1 MTTSTTAGVWQA
13 ERARR
18 LRILLWLLYIYGG
31 VVLAL
36 LLLLLIRPGGITA
49 QIQLILLELG
59 GVLVAIGVAWG
70 LARAQMLEPATHVL
84 FIALVAATLATSL
97 PMGTTSSAIYTLF
110 IPIVGATLL
119 LSPRWS
125 LAYASLALI
134 TYIVLYLIGDNPVD
148 KSALGLLLNVV
159 LFGSYFGIV
168 ALLSFLGARGYE
180 QQIQISLTHA
190 ENLEHARADLEDR
203 VAERTRDL
211 SGALEDVRRS
221 AETIQ
226 QMSVPVLPIADG
238 VLVLP
243 LVGALDSQRA
253 VLLTERL
260 LDTIQRERAH
270 MVLIDITGVPV
281 VDTQV
286 AGALIHASQAV
297 QLLGAEPVICG
308 IRAEVAQTVVGL
320 GLDLGRLTS
329 QRDLR
334 SGLAYALSKTRD
346 YQHQI

>member
-1 MTTSTTAGVWQA
+1 MTTSTTASVWQA

-97 PMGTTSSAIYTLF
+97 PTGTTSSAIYTLF

-125 LAYASLALI
+125 LGYASLALMI
-134 TYIVLYLIGDNPVD
+134 YIVLYLIGDNPVD

-180 QQIQISLTHA
+180 QQIQISLTCREVWDMRA
-190 ENLEHARADLEDR
+190 ELEDR

-211 SGALEDVRRS
+211 SDALEDVRRS

-226 QMSVPVLPIADG
+226 QMSVTVLPIADG

-253 VLLTERL
+253 VLLTEQL
-260 LDTIQRERAH
+260 LDRSSAN
-270 MVLIDITGVPV
+270 
-281 VDTQV
+281 
-286 AGALIHASQAV
+286 
-297 QLLGAEPVICG
+297 
-308 IRAEVAQTVVGL
+308 
-320 GLDLGRLTS
+320 GR
-329 QRDLR
+329 
-334 SGLAYALSKTRD
+334 
-346 YQHQI
+346 IWC

>member
-1 MTTSTTAGVWQA
+1 
-13 ERARR
+13 
-18 LRILLWLLYIYGG
+18 
-31 VVLAL
+31 
-36 LLLLLIRPGGITA
+36 
-49 QIQLILLELG
+49 
-59 GVLVAIGVAWG
+59 
-70 LARAQMLEPATHVL
+70 
-84 FIALVAATLATSL
+84 
-97 PMGTTSSAIYTLF
+97 
-110 IPIVGATLL
+110 
-119 LSPRWS
+119 
-125 LAYASLALI
+125 
-134 TYIVLYLIGDNPVD
+134 
-148 KSALGLLLNVV
+148 VV

-180 QQIQISLTHA
+180 QQIQISLKHA
-190 ENLEHARADLEDR
+190 ENLEHTRAELEDR

-286 AGALIHASQAV
+286 AGALIRASQAV
-297 QLLGAEPVICG
+297 QLLGAEPVVCG

-334 SGLAYALSKTRD
+334 SGLAYALSKVGD

>member
-1 MTTSTTAGVWQA
+1 MTTSTTTSVWQA
-13 ERARR
+13 ERTRR

-36 LLLLLIRPGGITA
+36 LLLLLIQPSGVTP

-70 LARAQMLEPATHVL
+70 LARARLLEPATHVL
-84 FIALVAATLATSL
+84 FMTLVAATLATSL
-97 PMGTTSSAIYTLF
+97 PTGTTSSALYTLF

-125 LAYASLALI
+125 LVYASLALV
-134 TYIVLYLIGDNPVD
+134 TYIVLYLIGDNPAN

-168 ALLSFLGARGYE
+168 ALLSFLAARGYE
-180 QQIQISLTHA
+180 QQIQVGLTQA
-190 ENLEHARADLEDR
+190 ENLERARAELEDR

-211 SGALEDVRRS
+211 QGALDDVQRS

-226 QMSVPVLPIADG
+226 QMSVTVLPIADG

-260 LDTIQRERAH
+260 LEAIQRERAH

-286 AGALIHASQAV
+286 AGALIRASQAV
-297 QLLGAEPVICG
+297 QLLGAEPVLCG

-320 GLDLGRLTS
+320 GLDLGQLTS

-334 SGLAYALSKTRD
+334 SGLAYALSRVVSN
-346 YQHQI
+346 

>member
-1 MTTSTTAGVWQA
+1 MTDSVWQA

-36 LLLLLIRPGGITA
+36 LLLLLIQPSGITA
-49 QIQLILLELG
+49 QIKLILLEMG
-59 GVLVAIGVAWG
+59 GLIVAIGVAWG
-70 LARAQMLEPATHVL
+70 LARARMLEPATHVL
-84 FIALVAATLATSL
+84 FMALIAITLAISL

-134 TYIVLYLIGDNPVD
+134 AYVVLYLIGDNPVN
-148 KSALGLLLNVV
+148 KSALGLVLNVV

-168 ALLSFLGARGYE
+168 ALLSFLAAHGYE
-180 QQIQISLTHA
+180 QQILVGSTHA
-190 ENLEHARADLEDR
+190 ENLERARAELEER

-211 SGALEDVRRS
+211 SVALEDVRRG

-243 LVGALDSQRA
+243 LVGTLDSQRA
-253 VLLTERL
+253 LLLTERL

-286 AGALIHASQAV
+286 AGALIRASQAV

-308 IRAEVAQTVVGL
+308 IRAEVAQTVISL
-320 GLDLGRLTS
+320 GLDLGQLSS

-334 SGLAYALSKTRD
+334 SGLAYALSRTD
-346 YQHQI
+346 NYQHQI

>member
-1 MTTSTTAGVWQA
+1 MSVWQA

-18 LRILLWLLYIYGG
+18 LRILQWLLYIYGG

-36 LLLLLIRPGGITA
+36 LLLLLVQPAGVTPQVR
-49 QIQLILLELG
+49 LILLELG
-59 GVLVAIGVAWG
+59 GVLLAVGVAWG
-70 LARAQMLEPATHVL
+70 LARARMLEPATHVL
-84 FIALVAATLATSL
+84 FTALVAATLATSL

-125 LAYASLALI
+125 LVYASLALM
-134 TYIVLYLIGDNPVD
+134 TYVILYLIGDNPVN

-168 ALLSFLGARGYE
+168 ALLSFLAARGYE
-180 QQIQISLTHA
+180 QQIRVGLAHA
-190 ENLEHARADLEDR
+190 EDLERARAELEDR
-203 VAERTRDL
+203 VAERTHDL
-211 SGALEDVRRS
+211 SSALEDVRRG

-226 QMSVPVLPIADG
+226 QMSAPVLPIADG

-253 VLLTERL
+253 VFVTERL
-260 LDTIQRERAH
+260 LEAIQRERAR
-270 MVLIDITGVPV
+270 MVLIDITGVPL

-286 AGALIHASQAV
+286 AGALIRASQAV

-308 IRAEVAQTVVGL
+308 IRAEVAQTVAGL

-329 QRDLR
+329 ERDLR
-334 SGLAYALSKTRD
+334 NGLAYALSKTAE
-346 YQHQI
+346 YQNQF

>member
-1 MTTSTTAGVWQA
+1 MTTSTTASVWQA
-13 ERARR
+13 ERTRR
-18 LRILLWLLYIYGG
+18 LNILLWLLYIYGG
-31 VVLAL
+31 VVLTL
-36 LLLLLIRPGGITA
+36 LLLLLIQPSGITP

-70 LARAQMLEPATHVL
+70 LARARMLEPATHVL
-84 FIALVAATLATSL
+84 FMTLVAATLATSL
-97 PMGTTSSAIYTLF
+97 PTGTTSSALYTLF

-125 LAYASLALI
+125 LVYASLALI
-134 TYIVLYLIGDNPVD
+134 TYIVLYLIGDNPVN

-168 ALLSFLGARGYE
+168 ALLSFLAARGYE
-180 QQIQISLTHA
+180 QQIRVGLTQA
-190 ENLEHARADLEDR
+190 ENLERARAELEDR

-211 SGALEDVRRS
+211 QGALDDVQRS
-221 AETIQ
+221 AETIR
-226 QMSVPVLPIADG
+226 QMSVSVLPIADG

-260 LDTIQRERAH
+260 LDAIQRERAH

-286 AGALIHASQAV
+286 AGALIRASQAV
-297 QLLGAEPVICG
+297 QLLGAEPVLCG

-320 GLDLGRLTS
+320 GLDLGQLTS

-334 SGLAYALSKTRD
+334 SGLAYALSRV
-346 YQHQI
+346 ISA

>member
-1 MTTSTTAGVWQA
+1 MTTSTTASVWQA

-18 LRILLWLLYIYGG
+18 LKILLWLLYIYGG

-70 LARAQMLEPATHVL
+70 LARAHMLEPATHVL

-97 PMGTTSSAIYTLF
+97 PTGTTSSAIYTLF

-125 LAYASLALI
+125 LGYASLALMI
-134 TYIVLYLIGDNPVD
+134 YIVLYLIGDNPVD

-168 ALLSFLGARGYE
+168 ALLSFLGAHGYE

-190 ENLEHARADLEDR
+190 EKLEHMRAELEDR

-211 SGALEDVRRS
+211 SDALEDVRRS

-226 QMSVPVLPIADG
+226 QMSVTVLPIADG

-253 VLLTERL
+253 VLLTEQL
-260 LDTIQRERAH
+260 LDAIQRERAH

-286 AGALIHASQAV
+286 AGALIRASQAV

-334 SGLAYALSKTRD
+334 SGLAYALSKTND

>member
-1 MTTSTTAGVWQA
+1 MTTSTTASVWQA

-18 LRILLWLLYIYGG
+18 LSILTRLLYVCGG

-36 LLLLLIRPGGITA
+36 LVLLLILTGGVTA
-49 QIQLILLELG
+49 QNQITLAELAG
-59 GVLVAIGVAWG
+59 LFVAICVAWG
-70 LARAQMLEPATHVL
+70 LARTRMLNPAAHLL
-84 FIALVAATLATSL
+84 FVALVAATLATSL
-97 PMGTTSSAIYTLF
+97 PSGTNSGAIYTLF

-119 LSPRWS
+119 LSPFWS
-125 LAYASLALI
+125 LGYAGLALL
-134 TYIVLYLIGDNPVD
+134 TYVAIYLIGQNPVN
-148 KSALGLLLNVV
+148 KTPLGLLFNVV
-159 LFGSYFGIV
+159 LFGGYFGIV
-168 ALLSFLGARGYE
+168 ALLSFLAARGYE
-180 QQIQISLTHA
+180 QQIQVGLTHA
-190 ENLEHARADLEDR
+190 ENLERARAELEER

-286 AGALIHASQAV
+286 AGALIRASQAV

-334 SGLAYALSKTRD
+334 SGLAYALSKAGD

>member
-1 MTTSTTAGVWQA
+1 MTTSTTASFWQA

-18 LRILLWLLYIYGG
+18 LQILLWLLYIYGG

-36 LLLLLIRPGGITA
+36 FVLLLLQPAGVTA

-59 GVLVAIGVAWG
+59 GVLMAIGVAWG
-70 LARAQMLEPATHVL
+70 LARARMLEAATHVL
-84 FIALVAATLATSL
+84 FVALVAATLATSL
-97 PMGTTSSAIYTLF
+97 PTGTTSSAIYTLF

-119 LSPRWS
+119 VSPRWS
-125 LAYASLALI
+125 LVYASLALLI
-134 TYIVLYLIGDNPVD
+134 YVVLYLIGDNPVN

-168 ALLSFLGARGYE
+168 ALLSFLAARGYE
-180 QQIQISLTHA
+180 QQIQIGLAHA
-190 ENLEHARADLEDR
+190 ENLERTRAELEDR

-211 SGALEDVRRS
+211 RSALDDVQRS

-226 QMSVPVLPIADG
+226 QMSVSVLPIADG

-260 LDTIQRERAH
+260 LDAIQRERAR

-286 AGALIHASQAV
+286 AGALIRASQAV
-297 QLLGAEPVICG
+297 QLLGAEPVLCG

-320 GLDLGRLTS
+320 GLDLGKLTS

-334 SGLAYALSKTRD
+334 SGLAYALSQSRD
-346 YQHQI
+346 YQRHI